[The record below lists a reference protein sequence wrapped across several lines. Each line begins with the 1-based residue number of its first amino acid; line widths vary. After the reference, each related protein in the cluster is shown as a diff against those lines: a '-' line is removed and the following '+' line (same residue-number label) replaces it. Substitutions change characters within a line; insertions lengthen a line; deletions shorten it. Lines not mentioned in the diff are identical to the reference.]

1 MRLVLDGS
9 EACAELVTECNGK
22 KQVVQKIIVSTSGIR
37 ESLATPL
44 QCDGLV
50 DPQSGQPYHAMGCT
64 VFSYPVIHY
73 ALRMSLILVPR
84 ILLFSLDVMVGVKIL
99 NTKHNVVEP

>member
-22 KQVVQKIIVSTSGIR
+22 KQVMQKIIVSTSGIR

-73 ALRMSLILVPR
+73 ALRMSAHPR
-84 ILLFSLDVMVGVKIL
+84 SQDFALFSRCDGRSKDS
-99 NTKHNVVEP
+99 